1 MGQRTRKALIDMMY
15 IPIFILI
22 FLSSLCQSDDQ
33 LTHTK
38 PLFPK
43 DTLISAGGDFALG
56 FFSPTNSSNKL
67 YIGIWYNNV
76 PERTVVW
83 IANRDSPIT
92 NPTSA
97 KLAI

>member
-43 DTLISAGGDFALG
+43 DTLISAGGDFALA